1 MMLLTEAANTQRCQ
15 MDLEEPSFPIRA
27 KPTYGLSL
35 SSQNPSRSHHRKQIG
50 DHRRVQYTGSMPG
63 TSKTKITPVGVVG
76 KVLRILE
83 LLDRSPAGLQLKD
96 IARLTT
102 LNKSTAHRFLRHL
115 EGEGYLFRDGAGAY
129 MIGPRLVRFGSGISS
144 QAMLS
149 RISRPVL
156 EQVWSATG
164 ETVNLATLAGPDIL
178 YVDVLESLHTFRLVS
193 QIGSRRPL
201 SCTALGK
208 AMLAAMSVEQRES
221 LLPSL
226 RFESATA
233 RSITSIPKLR
243 KDLAQIMQLGYA
255 LDDEEAVTGARCVG
269 AAILDANGKVAG
281 GISISGPTAR
291 INKTNLASIA
301 KTVKHAALEI
311 STRLGLPKKS

>member
-1 MMLLTEAANTQRCQ
+1 
-15 MDLEEPSFPIRA
+15 
-27 KPTYGLSL
+27 
-35 SSQNPSRSHHRKQIG
+35 
-50 DHRRVQYTGSMPG
+50 MPVS
-63 TSKTKITPVGVVG
+63 SKTKITPVGVVG

-115 EGEGYLFRDGAGAY
+115 EGEGYLFRDGSGAY
-129 MIGPRLVRFGSGISS
+129 MIGPRLVRFGTGISS
-144 QAMLS
+144 QAMLG

-156 EQVWSATG
+156 EQVWSTTG

-178 YVDVLESLHTFRLVS
+178 YLDVMESLHTFRLVS

-208 AMLAAMSVEQRES
+208 AMLAAMSTEQREL
-221 LLPSL
+221 LLPAL

-233 RSITSIPKLR
+233 RSITSMARLK

-281 GISISGPTAR
+281 GISISGPIAR

-301 KTVKHAALEI
+301 KTVKLAALEI

>member
-1 MMLLTEAANTQRCQ
+1 
-15 MDLEEPSFPIRA
+15 
-27 KPTYGLSL
+27 
-35 SSQNPSRSHHRKQIG
+35 
-50 DHRRVQYTGSMPG
+50 MPA
-63 TSKTKITPVGVVG
+63 TSKTKTTPVGVVG
-76 KVLRILE
+76 KVLRILD

-96 IARLTT
+96 IARLAS

-115 EGEGYLFRDGAGAY
+115 EGEGYLFREDSGAY
-129 MIGPRLVRFGSGISS
+129 MIGPRLVRFGTGASY

-156 EQVWSATG
+156 EQVWSSTG
-164 ETVNLATLAGPDIL
+164 ETVNLATLVGPEIL
-178 YVDVLESLHTFRLVS
+178 YLDVMESLHTFRLVS

-201 SCTALGK
+201 SCTSLGK
-208 AMLAAMSVEQRES
+208 AMLAAMPTEQREL
-221 LLPSL
+221 LLPAL
-226 RFESATA
+226 RFENATP
-233 RSITSIPKLR
+233 RSITSIARLR
-243 KDLAQIMQLGYA
+243 KDLAQIAQLGYA

-301 KTVKHAALEI
+301 QTVKLAALEI
-311 STRLGLPKKS
+311 SSRLGLPKNS

>member
-1 MMLLTEAANTQRCQ
+1 VALPTQQSFAIADTCDIRRPVVHSRNRA
-15 MDLEEPSFPIRA
+15 PS
-27 KPTYGLSL
+27 
-35 SSQNPSRSHHRKQIG
+35 
-50 DHRRVQYTGSMPG
+50 DHRVQYTDSMPAS
-63 TSKTKITPVGVVG
+63 SKTKTTPVGVVG

-83 LLDRSPAGLQLKD
+83 LLDRSPGGLQLKD
-96 IARLTT
+96 IARLTG
-102 LNKSTAHRFLRHL
+102 LNKSTAHRFLKHL
-115 EGEGYLFRDGAGAY
+115 EGEGYLFRDDSGAY
-129 MIGPRLVRFGSGISS
+129 MIGPRLVRFGTGVSY

-156 EQVWSATG
+156 EQVWSTTG
-164 ETVNLATLAGPDIL
+164 ETVNLATLVGPEIL
-178 YVDVLESLHTFRLVS
+178 YVDVMESLHTFRLVS

-208 AMLAAMSVEQRES
+208 AMLAAMPTEQREL
-221 LLPSL
+221 LLPTL
-226 RFESATA
+226 RFENATP
-233 RSITSIPKLR
+233 RSITSVARLR
-243 KDLAQIMQLGYA
+243 KDLAQIAQLGYA

-301 KTVKHAALEI
+301 QTVKLAALEI
-311 STRLGLPKKS
+311 SSRLGLPKQG

>member
-1 MMLLTEAANTQRCQ
+1 
-15 MDLEEPSFPIRA
+15 
-27 KPTYGLSL
+27 
-35 SSQNPSRSHHRKQIG
+35 
-50 DHRRVQYTGSMPG
+50 MPAS
-63 TSKTKITPVGVVG
+63 SKTKITPVGVVG

-96 IARLTT
+96 IARLTS
-102 LNKSTAHRFLRHL
+102 LNKSTAHRFLKHL
-115 EGEGYLFRDGAGAY
+115 EGEGYLFRDDAGAY
-129 MIGPRLVRFGSGISS
+129 MIGPRLVRFGTGVSY

-149 RISRPVL
+149 RLSRPVL

-164 ETVNLATLAGPDIL
+164 ETVNLAILAGQEIL
-178 YVDVLESLHTFRLVS
+178 YVDVMESLHTFRLVS

-208 AMLAAMSVEQRES
+208 AMLAAMSAEQREL
-221 LLPSL
+221 LLPTL
-226 RFESATA
+226 RFENATA
-233 RSITSIPKLR
+233 RSITSVARLR
-243 KDLAQIMQLGYA
+243 KDLAQIAQLGYA
-255 LDDEEAVTGARCVG
+255 LDDEEAVSGARCVG

-301 KTVKHAALEI
+301 KTVKLAALEI
-311 STRLGLPKKS
+311 SNRLGLRKKS

>member
-1 MMLLTEAANTQRCQ
+1 MAR
-15 MDLEEPSFPIRA
+15 D
-27 KPTYGLSL
+27 
-35 SSQNPSRSHHRKQIG
+35 RKQACS
-50 DHRRVQYTGSMPG
+50 DRRVQYTGSMPG
-63 TSKTKITPVGVVG
+63 SSKTKITPVGVVG

-96 IARLTT
+96 IARLTS

-115 EGEGYLFRDGAGAY
+115 EGEGYLFRDGSGAY
-129 MIGPRLVRFGSGISS
+129 MIGPRLVRFGTGISS

-156 EQVWSATG
+156 EQLWSTTG

-178 YVDVLESLHTFRLVS
+178 YVDVMESLHTFRLVS

-208 AMLAAMSVEQRES
+208 AMLAAMSTEQREL
-221 LLPSL
+221 LLPTL

-233 RSITSIPKLR
+233 RSITSIARLR

-301 KTVKHAALEI
+301 KTVKLAALEI

>member
-1 MMLLTEAANTQRCQ
+1 
-15 MDLEEPSFPIRA
+15 
-27 KPTYGLSL
+27 
-35 SSQNPSRSHHRKQIG
+35 
-50 DHRRVQYTGSMPG
+50 MPAS
-63 TSKTKITPVGVVG
+63 SKTKTTPVGVVG

-83 LLDRSPAGLQLKD
+83 LLDRSPGGLQLKD
-96 IARLTT
+96 IARLTG
-102 LNKSTAHRFLRHL
+102 LNKSTAHRFLKHL
-115 EGEGYLFRDGAGAY
+115 EGEGYLFRDDSGAY
-129 MIGPRLVRFGSGISS
+129 MIGPRLVRFGTGVSY

-156 EQVWSATG
+156 EQVWSTTG
-164 ETVNLATLAGPDIL
+164 ETVNLATLVGPEIL
-178 YVDVLESLHTFRLVS
+178 YVDVMESLHTFRLVS

-208 AMLAAMSVEQRES
+208 AMLAAMPTEQREL
-221 LLPSL
+221 LLPTL
-226 RFESATA
+226 RFENATP
-233 RSITSIPKLR
+233 RSITSVARLR
-243 KDLAQIMQLGYA
+243 KDLTQIAQLGYA

-301 KTVKHAALEI
+301 QTVKLAALEI
-311 STRLGLPKKS
+311 SSRLGLPKQG

>member
-1 MMLLTEAANTQRCQ
+1 V
-15 MDLEEPSFPIRA
+15 
-27 KPTYGLSL
+27 TYTSAM
-35 SSQNPSRSHHRKQIG
+35 PASR
-50 DHRRVQYTGSMPG
+50 
-63 TSKTKITPVGVVG
+63 KTTVTPVGVVG

-83 LLDRSPAGLQLKD
+83 LLDRTPAGLQLKD
-96 IARLTT
+96 IARLTS

-115 EGEGYLFRDGAGAY
+115 EGEGYLFRDDSGSY
-129 MIGPRLVRFGSGISS
+129 MVGPRLVRFGTGLTY

-156 EQVWSATG
+156 EELWNATG
-164 ETVNLATLAGPDIL
+164 ETVNLATLVGQEVL
-178 YVDVLESLHTFRLVS
+178 YVDVMESLHTFRLVS

-208 AMLAAMSVEQRES
+208 AMLAAMPVEQRE
-221 LLPSL
+221 LLFPTL
-226 RFESATA
+226 QFESATP
-233 RSITSIPKLR
+233 RSITSVARLR
-243 KDLAQIMQLGYA
+243 KDLAQIEQLGYA
-255 LDDEEAVTGARCVG
+255 LDDEEAVTGARCIG

-301 KTVKHAALEI
+301 RTVKMAALDI
-311 STRLGLPKKS
+311 STRLGHPKNR